1 MATYYALGLPG
12 GPEPIPFLLTLY
24 FAAAAGLRRVAFGG
38 ACACVVLTQGVVVL
52 LGERIVWSEVAAVA
66 GALAVV
72 VLLGELTR
80 VRRAQVREK
89 AAYTERARIA
99 RELHDSVTH
108 HLAIISV
115 QANAALLGR
124 DIRPEVALTAIK
136 EASRT
141 ASRELREALGAL
153 RDPECAPRIGALVAN
168 VRAAG
173 VDVRLNDGVPE
184 AGVPEVDVPEVGS
197 VGYRIVQEA
206 LTNAIRHAPG
216 AAVDVRVERGEHDKV
231 VIAVDS
237 GHGLRGMRERAEAA
251 GGTCVA
257 GPSGDGFAVRAELPS
272 SELPSSALRS
282 PESWSSGLRSSE
294 SPS

>member
-1 MATYYALGLPG
+1 MATYYSLGLPG
-12 GPEPIPFLLTLY
+12 GPEPIPFVLALY
-24 FAAAAGLRRVAFGG
+24 FAAAAGLRRVAMAG
-38 ACACVVLTQGVVVL
+38 AAACVVLTQGVVVL

-80 VRRAQVREK
+80 VRRARVREK
-89 AAYTERARIA
+89 AAYEERSRIA

-108 HLAIISV
+108 HLAVISV

-136 EASRT
+136 EASKT

-173 VDVRLNDGVPE
+173 VDVRLNDNRNGDLD
-184 AGVPEVDVPEVGS
+184 ADLDDDVPEVGWA
-197 VGYRIVQEA
+197 GYRIVQEA
-206 LTNAIRHAPG
+206 LTNAVRHAPG
-216 AAVDVRVERGEHDKV
+216 AEVDVRVERREGKV
-231 VIAVDS
+231 AIAVDS
-237 GHGLRGMRERAEAA
+237 GHGLRGMRKRAESA

-257 GPSGDGFAVRAELPS
+257 GPSEDGFAVRVELP
-272 SELPSSALRS
+272 R
-282 PESWSSGLRSSE
+282 
-294 SPS
+294 